1 MAKKTNRFLNYFKEV
16 KGELKKVVWPSF
28 KQVKNNTLIV
38 IACVVIIGIFIALL
52 DGVFS
57 LTFGKVIEKLQGGEA
72 VEQTTDGSTEMTE
85 EEYQAA
91 MEQMLAGV
99 GVTVDE
105 SGKYFDAETKAE
117 LTQEEVDARLNSM
130 LEASGLKTEETAT
143 EGTNTETNTAE

>member
-1 MAKKTNRFLNYFKEV
+1 MAKKENKVLNYFKEV
-16 KGELKKVVWPSF
+16 KSELKKVVWPSF

-38 IACVVIIGIFIALL
+38 IACVLIIGAFIWIL
-52 DGVFS
+52 DAAFGVT
-57 LTFGKVIEKLQGGEA
+57 LGNIIEKMQGGEA
-72 VEQTTDGSTEMTE
+72 VEETVDGAADGSTEMTQ

-117 LTQEEVDARLNSM
+117 LTQEEVDARLNAM
-130 LEASGLKTEETAT
+130 LEASGLTT
-143 EGTNTETNTAE
+143 EGTTTEGNSAE

>member
-1 MAKKTNRFLNYFKEV
+1 MAKKTNRFLNFFKEV

-72 VEQTTDGSTEMTE
+72 VEQTVDG
-85 EEYQAA
+85 AA
-91 MEQMLAGV
+91 GDANQLTPEQLEAM
-99 GVTVDE
+99 
-105 SGKYFDAETKAE
+105 
-117 LTQEEVDARLNSM
+117 M
-130 LEASGLKTEETAT
+130 EASGMNTEGAATENATTENAAAEGATT
-143 EGTNTETNTAE
+143 EGTNTETNKTE

>member
-1 MAKKTNRFLNYFKEV
+1 MAKKENKILNYFKEV
-16 KGELKKVVWPSF
+16 KSELKKVVWPSF

-38 IACVVIIGIFIALL
+38 IVCVLIIGAFIWIL
-52 DGVFS
+52 DAAFGVT
-57 LTFGKVIEKLQGGEA
+57 LGNVIEKIQGGEA
-72 VEQTTDGSTEMTE
+72 VEETVDGTADGSTEMTE

-117 LTQEEVDARLNSM
+117 LTQEEVDARLNAM
-130 LEASGLKTEETAT
+130 LEASGMTTEDTT
-143 EGTNTETNTAE
+143 TETNSAE